1 MHRANKLPTAMK
13 GLKQPMITLKV
24 TKLIPISDYRKEKE
38 LHLPIC
44 LKRRPQHSQV
54 PVLGP

>member
-1 MHRANKLPTAMK
+1 MHRENKLPTAMK
-13 GLKQPMITLKV
+13 GLKQPITSLKV
-24 TKLIPISDYRKEKE
+24 TELIPISDYRKEKG